1 MGFGLKTDGAIH
13 LHQLKSLDWAV
24 RKAQFVEKVP
34 DVLLQEVLERL
45 LIVDVGLPLATQPTK
60 LLQILTTRKQH
71 LNKVI
76 VQ

>member
-45 LIVDVGLPLATQPTK
+45 LTVLE
-60 LLQILTTRKQH
+60 
-71 LNKVI
+71 
-76 VQ
+76 

>member
-1 MGFGLKTDGAIH
+1 VLRHESPKGNAELARNSGFLVSLMGFGLKTDGAIH

-45 LIVDVGLPLATQPTK
+45 LIVLE
-60 LLQILTTRKQH
+60 
-71 LNKVI
+71 
-76 VQ
+76 